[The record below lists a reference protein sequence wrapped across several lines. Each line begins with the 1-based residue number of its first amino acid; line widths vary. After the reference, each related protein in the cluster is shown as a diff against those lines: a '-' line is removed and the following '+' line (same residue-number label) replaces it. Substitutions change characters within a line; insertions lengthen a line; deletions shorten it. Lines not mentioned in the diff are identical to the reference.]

1 MNDPALVSEHSLHDA
16 AFELWINRYKLAQQE
31 PPPPCKRRWKA
42 IDRLLENILG
52 IGWTIE
58 RRRKSIARS
67 IKNADNGS
75 TFRRMKARFP
85 DVPDDELKIA
95 IRSAIKLDSDLARNF
110 CHSED
115 GLSNNVE
122 LAVAQARA
130 ANPGFSEASYC
141 RAKQWLAFQTRSAV
155 TLRPGRA
162 AERYGWPLPPA
173 AP

>member
-1 MNDPALVSEHSLHDA
+1 MNDPAHASEQSLHDA
-16 AFELWINRYKLAQQE
+16 AFELWINRYALAQQE
-31 PPPPCKRRWKA
+31 PPPPCKKKA
-42 IDRLLENILG
+42 QAINRLLANILG

-67 IKNADNGS
+67 IKNADSGS
-75 TFRRMKARFP
+75 TFRRMKTRFP

-95 IRSAIKLDSDLARNF
+95 IRSAVKFDGDLARNL
-110 CHSED
+110 CHCED
-115 GLSNNVE
+115 GLSNNVD

-141 RAKQWLAFQTRSAV
+141 RAKQWLAFQTREPRQVAWPCCS
-155 TLRPGRA
+155 RPV
-162 AERYGWPLPPA
+162 PPA